1 MTRRRLVYRWI
12 AFLLVVSVGFA
23 CQFPPGN
30 WGNIPSPPQ
39 GHIPASQEA
48 AERLKHNFSLG
59 LQEASAGR
67 EFRLFVSNEEITSLV
82 TFSLQDSSI
91 LQLSD
96 AQVWFTA
103 GHVYLT
109 GTFSPFWPLSFSSL
123 IVATPVVRDGQ
134 IAVEV
139 EQAQMGPFPF
149 PQGVLASASQSLNER
164 LAAMQMDLQITTLQ
178 VLEGEL
184 QLAGTRRPL

>member
-1 MTRRRLVYRWI
+1 MTQHRLIYPLI
-12 AFLLVVSVGFA
+12 VVLAVMGVSLA

-30 WGNIPSPPQ
+30 WGSIPSPPQ
-39 GHIPASQEA
+39 GPIPVSQEA
-48 AERLKHNFSLG
+48 AERLKRNFSLEM
-59 LQEASAGR
+59 QEASTGR

-82 TFSLQDSSI
+82 AFSLQDSNI

-164 LAAMQMDLQITTLQ
+164 LAAMQIDLQITTLQ